1 MSDGPS
7 DGNAVNKLATDVENR
22 AWDLVAA
29 IYRARSGHHGLTPGD
44 GIELANEKLRLF
56 GLRLAKEPDYAEK
69 IDKYGPF
76 TRRSGRDVNQ
86 WMNRPSQIMAVTRLV
101 SEAKERGVD
110 TVSFSIA
117 MIESLLNQIT
127 VPR

>member
-1 MSDGPS
+1 MSDGLS

-22 AWDLVAA
+22 TWDLVAA

-56 GLRLAKEPDYAEK
+56 GLR
-69 IDKYGPF
+69 
-76 TRRSGRDVNQ
+76 SGRDLNQ
-86 WMNRPSQIMAVTRLV
+86 WMNRPSQIMTVTRLV